1 MPSLPSHYEL
11 HYMTEA
17 QRHGKHKN
25 PAPAVDFLIS
35 KDDNSKIL
43 LVRRKND
50 PFKGMLSIPGGFINE
65 GETAEE
71 AMIREAKEE
80 TSLDVEPIAILG
92 VYSDPQRDPRMHTIS
107 VTFIT
112 RILRGNEDARD
123 DAAALQ
129 WVNIEDELEGLIQ
142 SRQIAFD
149 HSKILN
155 NYRQWIKSVR
165 GSVDSTNL
173 TFWSTKKEQT
183 EESLKIK
190 PTEG

>member
-1 MPSLPSHYEL
+1 MS
-11 HYMTEA
+11 
-17 QRHGKHKN
+17 QREEHGKHKN
-25 PAPAVDFLIS
+25 PVPAVDFLIS
-35 KDDNSKIL
+35 KDNNSKIL

-50 PFKGMLSIPGGFINE
+50 PFKGILSIPGGFVNE
-65 GETAEE
+65 GETAED
-71 AMIREAKEE
+71 AMRREAKEE
-80 TSLDVEPIAILG
+80 TSLIVEPIAILG

-112 RILRGNEDARD
+112 RIVQGNENARD

-129 WVNIEDELEGLIQ
+129 WIKLEGELDALIQ
-142 SRQIAFD
+142 SQQIAFD

-155 NYRQWIKSVR
+155 DYKKWIKAAQ
-165 GSVDSTNL
+165 GSVGSSNP

-183 EESLKIK
+183 KEALQTK

>member
-1 MPSLPSHYEL
+1 
-11 HYMTEA
+11 MTES

-35 KDDNSKIL
+35 KNDNSKIL

-65 GETAEE
+65 GETAED

-80 TSLDVEPIAILG
+80 TSLVVEPIAILG

-112 RILRGNEDARD
+112 RIVQGSENARD

-129 WVNIEDELEGLIQ
+129 WINIEDELDGLIQ
-142 SRQIAFD
+142 SQQIAFD

-155 NYRQWIKSVR
+155 NYKQWVKAVR
-165 GSVDSTNL
+165 GTVDGTNL

-190 PTEG
+190 PAEG